1 MENVNYQNE
10 NIETKKNT
18 RYNWLINYIPELI
31 RKTLSGFQDKIVIF
45 FKTNTPDYGK
55 QTMYKRRKKLS
66 KPNTKKIEENINTSI
81 RNLFKIKKNKV
92 IKERIIIDIRTLCE
106 QEDEYYKPI
115 RVGNF
120 WNNKYIE
127 YESNGGIN
135 KNLSVKVYTKLNLTL
150 GHNN

>member
-1 MENVNYQNE
+1 M
-10 NIETKKNT
+10 IKTKILRKRNT
-18 RYNWLINYIPELI
+18 RYNWLINYILELI
-31 RKTLSGFQDKIVIF
+31 RKTLSGFKDKIVFF
-45 FKTNTPDYGK
+45 FKTNTPVYGK
-55 QTMYKRRKKLS
+55 QTMYRRRKKLS
-66 KPNTKKIEENINTSI
+66 KPNTQKNEENINTSI

-92 IKERIIIDIRTLCE
+92 IKERIIIDITTLCE

-120 WNNKYIE
+120 QNNKCIE